1 MTQTQLGSPSQD
13 PVRKDDPR
21 DRIVAAMS
29 RVPVSRRRRARV
41 VVVTVLSV
49 LVVGYALQ
57 RYGGLDPRASRV
69 GLRPGV
75 PWQFPLL
82 VSHILAGSVALAL
95 GPFQLVRWIRRRPR
109 IHRYLGRAYLFAGVF
124 PASVAGLGVA
134 TLTTAGPVAAVGFA
148 VGDVA
153 WFGTALLGY
162 RAARARRYRDHE
174 RWMLRNLALT
184 FAAVTFRVWLAL
196 LIVGQLPLLEPVFGG
211 DFGSLFHIAY
221 VTTTWLAFLP
231 NVLVVDLF
239 LRRRSQRAKAPIG
252 SHAGSTV
259 GSASSAASSSD
270 GSMDFGA
277 AISKT
282 YSSNHESFIV

>member
-1 MTQTQLGSPSQD
+1 MSQTQLREPPQD
-13 PVRKDDPR
+13 TVRKDDPR

-29 RVPVSRRRRARV
+29 RVPARRPRRVRV
-41 VVVTVLSV
+41 VVVTVLSL

-57 RYGGLDPRASRV
+57 RYGSLDAGASRV

-82 VSHILAGSVALAL
+82 LAHILTGSVALAL
-95 GPFQLVRWIRRRPR
+95 GPLQLVRSIRRRPR
-109 IHRYLGRAYLFAGVF
+109 IHRYVGRAYLFAGVF

-134 TLTTAGPVAAVGFA
+134 ALTTAGPVASAGFA
-148 VGDVA
+148 VGDVL
-153 WFGTALLGY
+153 WFTTALLGY
-162 RAARARRYRDHE
+162 RAARSRRYRDHE

-184 FAAVTFRVWLAL
+184 FAAVTFRIWLAL
-196 LIVGQLPLLEPVFGG
+196 LIVGQLPLLGSVFGG
-211 DFGSLFHIAY
+211 DFGSLFHAAY
-221 VTTTWLAFLP
+221 VTTTWLAFIP
-231 NVLVVDLF
+231 NVLVVNVF
-239 LRRRSQRAKAPIG
+239 LRRRSQRASAPIG

-259 GSASSAASSSD
+259 GSASSAATSSA
-270 GSMDFGA
+270 GSRDFGA

>member
-1 MTQTQLGSPSQD
+1 
-13 PVRKDDPR
+13 V
-21 DRIVAAMS
+21 
-29 RVPVSRRRRARV
+29 
-41 VVVTVLSV
+41 
-49 LVVGYALQ
+49 
-57 RYGGLDPRASRV
+57 
-69 GLRPGV
+69 
-75 PWQFPLL
+75 
-82 VSHILAGSVALAL
+82 
-95 GPFQLVRWIRRRPR
+95 
-109 IHRYLGRAYLFAGVF
+109 
-124 PASVAGLGVA
+124 
-134 TLTTAGPVAAVGFA
+134 LTTAGPVAAVGFA

-153 WFGTALLGY
+153 WFTTALLGY

-196 LIVGQLPLLEPVFGG
+196 LIVAQLPLLERVHGG
-211 DFGSLFHIAY
+211 DFGSLFHSAY